1 MIFLSLCG
9 RFNDGQA
16 APLLGDHPSQEIPDF
31 PLLDLPVDFREAE
44 VIKIGKMVS
53 ADPEAGGVKAVQAPD
68 ASAQGTA
75 LHPQEVPLRHALPD
89 DFLRLRQDGL
99 PNLPGLVAVS
109 GAQHVLRLALRE
121 YIYVELSNKAH
132 KLFVKFGYDYYLNVA
147 CSLSNEVLEDIVRKE
162 KLFLDPR

>member
-44 VIKIGKMVS
+44 VIKVGKMVG

-68 ASAQGTA
+68 APAQGTA

-109 GAQHVLRLALRE
+109 GAQ
-121 YIYVELSNKAH
+121 
-132 KLFVKFGYDYYLNVA
+132 
-147 CSLSNEVLEDIVRKE
+147 
-162 KLFLDPR
+162 